1 MCTRYKQHRIRKDY
15 KLSRLRRSHRGGMWR
30 TNRLLVKQKE
40 EREGVGGMKHL
51 GVLRVRRAV
60 CYCWSLGWEEWS
72 SRKEMRQKRWSS
84 WNAMS
89 LVCQA
94 RKIGPWGQECVCLVH
109 CWHPEHSA
117 WCTSRSSIH
126 VYWTIKWDRIGEKNQ
141 RTRSFRHQGQGQG
154 ALRRGIPVDAVKAG
168 VLTPQHRHLCEYKRH
183 YFVKC
188 KHIKHSTTF
197 ITCFSVPQFLLYP
210 DPQQMKVCSQLASFH
225 HQMVQVW
232 RQAWAG
238 GWNWRGGGEWGVES
252 LHWKGAPSPF
262 WLLFCHL
269 VHDLGTAVNIMD
281 ALVLLSH
288 CFYLYCHGRWP
299 LGDNAF

>member
-1 MCTRYKQHRIRKDY
+1 MQSHPLPWKSSQCGDGDHWEHMINYSRVWCVQKNVHKIQTQHRIRKDY

-51 GVLRVRRAV
+51 GVLRVPRSV

-126 VYWTIKWDRIGEKNQ
+126 VYWTIKWDRVGEK
-141 RTRSFRHQGQGQG
+141 TKEHI
-154 ALRRGIPVDAVKAG
+154 ALDTKVKARE
-168 VLTPQHRHLCEYKRH
+168 LWE
-183 YFVKC
+183 
-188 KHIKHSTTF
+188 
-197 ITCFSVPQFLLYP
+197 
-210 DPQQMKVCSQLASFH
+210 
-225 HQMVQVW
+225 
-232 RQAWAG
+232 G
-238 GWNWRGGGEWGVES
+238 G
-252 LHWKGAPSPF
+252 
-262 WLLFCHL
+262 
-269 VHDLGTAVNIMD
+269 
-281 ALVLLSH
+281 
-288 CFYLYCHGRWP
+288 YRWTQ
-299 LGDNAF
+299 